1 MVARKHNFSGTEVR
15 AGILAVASAIA
26 IGVFVFVIGEFDPF
40 PQDPAFEVWFED
52 TKGLN
57 KGADV
62 RYGGK
67 LVGRVAEIRVEEV
80 PRQALDDVARL
91 MIDPDDPGF
100 EAPIRSEDGS
110 VPRIVVSVVL
120 DEIIPL
126 NRASTAF
133 ITNTTLTSDKH
144 LEITTQWSDEATYT
158 DARDMT
164 ILPVDEGDLF
174 GKAGELL
181 DTITNEISGIGNLLG
196 VDSDAELTSVADLLT
211 TLNDAMKQS
220 EQLIVSTNDI
230 VDANRDEIDRIIAN
244 VLEIENSAN
253 AVLQEINGTIKET
266 RPLVADSLER
276 VPPLLDQFAAVSQS
290 LETLLGQLEP
300 VIGDVKSI
308 TNNTDGLLEDAGPE
322 VTELVTDIRETVQ
335 NLNDL
340 ILMLRENPT
349 SLVRGRPKGRKSAG
363 TD

>member
-1 MVARKHNFSGTEVR
+1 MVARKHDFSGTEVR

-40 PQDPAFEVWFED
+40 PKDPTFEVWFED

-67 LVGRVAEIRVEEV
+67 LVGRVAEIRVELV
-80 PRQALDDVARL
+80 PRQAIDDVERL
-91 MIDPDDPGF
+91 LIDPDVPGF
-100 EAPIRSEDGS
+100 EAPIRSEGGP
-110 VPRIVVSVVL
+110 VPRIVVAVVL
-120 DEIIPL
+120 DEDIPL
-126 NRASTAF
+126 NRASSAY

-144 LEITTQWSDEATYT
+144 LEVTTTWSEDPGYQVAG
-158 DARDMT
+158 MT
-164 ILPVDEGDLF
+164 VLPVHEGDLF
-174 GKAGELL
+174 GMAGELL
-181 DTITNEISGIGNLLG
+181 DTITNEISGIGDLLG

-220 EQLIVSTNDI
+220 EELIVNTNDI

-244 VLEIENSAN
+244 VLEIEESAN

-276 VPPLLDQFAAVSQS
+276 VPPLIDQFAAVSKS
-290 LETLLGQLEP
+290 LEGLLAQLEP
-300 VIGDVKSI
+300 VLGDVKEI
-308 TNNTDGLLEDAGPE
+308 TSNTNGLIEDAGPE
-322 VTELVTDIRETVQ
+322 VTELVLDIQETVQ

-349 SLVRGRPKGRKSAG
+349 SLVRGKPKGRRSAG
-363 TD
+363 AN

>member
-1 MVARKHNFSGTEVR
+1 MVARKHNFTAAEVR

-40 PQDPAFEVWFED
+40 PEQPAFEVWFED

-67 LVGRVAEIRVEEV
+67 LVGRVGEVRVEEV
-80 PRQALDDVARL
+80 SQQVLDDIARL
-91 MIDPDDPGF
+91 SVDPEDPGF
-100 EAPIRSEDGS
+100 EAPIRSDGGP
-110 VPRIVVSVVL
+110 VPRIVVSVLL
-120 DEIIPL
+120 DETIPL
-126 NRASTAF
+126 NRASSAY
-133 ITNTTLTSDKH
+133 ITNTTLTADKH
-144 LEITTQWSDEATYT
+144 LEVTTDWSTDSTYEHEG
-158 DARDMT
+158 MT
-164 ILPVDEGDLF
+164 VLRVNEGDLF
-174 GKAGELL
+174 GMAGQLL
-181 DTITNEISGIGNLLG
+181 ETITEEISGIGDLLG

-220 EQLIVSTNDI
+220 ETLIVNTNDI

-244 VLEIENSAN
+244 VLEIEESAN
-253 AVLQEINGTIKET
+253 AVLQEINGTIQET

-290 LETLLGQLEP
+290 LEVLLGQLEP
-300 VIGDVKSI
+300 VLGDAKSI
-308 TNNTDGLLEDAGPE
+308 TENTNGLIEDTGPE
-322 VTELVTDIRETVQ
+322 VAELVTDIRETVQ
-335 NLNDL
+335 NMNDL

-349 SLVRGRPKGRKSAG
+349 SLVRGRPKGRRSAG